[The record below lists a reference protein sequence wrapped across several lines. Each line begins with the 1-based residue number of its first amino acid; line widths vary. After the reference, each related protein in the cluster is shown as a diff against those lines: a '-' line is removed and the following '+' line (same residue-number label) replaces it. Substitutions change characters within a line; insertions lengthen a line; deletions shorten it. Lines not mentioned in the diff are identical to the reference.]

1 MTLMSLLG
9 HDNITLVDLTEALPS
24 SLSLSSSL
32 STNVQMVGPD
42 GSYTPDFT
50 TDEVIITPSFFI
62 GSTEIPVANYLNL
75 IYYHC
80 GEMDGNQEKDIAYD
94 ASIFD
99 SDGALID
106 ETTSIYVDSLA
117 QLHYRKNLVQNIEI
131 EAFISG
137 FIYNNITYPLART
150 INPINILRLEYND
163 EAYSAFMTTEDGR
176 EHFEEGQENDITL
189 VAQIYQGAQEVT
201 NVTYTWYQVGSSGLE
216 TLPDTTKT
224 LTVARGQIDSTGTF
238 ICDIT
243 APNGTVYRISKTLTD
258 RTDSYF
264 GTISANSS
272 LILTPEHSTVT
283 LTNQIWHRTSIIND
297 PDSSRFTY
305 AWSCIDEDNQVV
317 QLTGVTTDEK
327 SLVVDINGAFPKK
340 DLVIYCEA
348 TIDGKAI
355 TNSYISLSYSPI
367 TYSVYVEPRTV
378 FVPANANGSYRG
390 ETSFSKE
397 IKFQLL
403 NDTKEPLTFGEED
416 TAPSLVTNPIFAAS
430 ITQVTAGKW
439 DYLITLTIQDTAQ
452 FQNGFNDSYS
462 LAFTYE
468 YLGVAFSEEVE
479 AIKNISGSD
488 GEEGSGYTVIL
499 TNESFVF
506 PANNSAAIAGAQ
518 GKTSVMAFRNTTPL
532 AATITSINNNPVSGN
547 TTNNSGLVSNMDV
560 TITGNGTTSPQITFA
575 ARSTLTNSGTIPII
589 ISTSGG
595 AFTKIWSYSLS
606 FRGIDGSNG
615 TTLISSVVTY
625 QVSTNGNNPPSGEWL
640 TSIPSVPEGR
650 YLWTRTV
657 VTYSDGTETAS
668 YSVSKNGEKGQSGT
682 SVTITSTEI
691 EYVVSTSG
699 TTQPSSGWQT
709 TLPSIESGSYLWT
722 RTTVNYSDGT
732 NTVAYSVAYQGVNG
746 TDGVDG
752 SNGEDGVGLASSL
765 VEYTVSSNGGPTP
778 PSSGW
783 ETTIPTLT
791 PGQYLWTRLTITYT
805 DQTTTTS
812 YSVSREGANGQD
824 GQDGQ
829 DGTSISILSQ
839 TVRYQYSNNGNT
851 PPSGTWLETVPPTEL
866 GKYLWTCTEVSYS
879 DGTITTSYSVAYQG
893 VDGENGTSVTIV
905 TSEVTYQV
913 STSGTTQPTGD
924 WLEDIPTVPQGQYL
938 WTKTY
943 VEYSNGESITSYSVA
958 RQGVNGQDGAN
969 GTSVTITSTSVTY
982 QISDSG
988 TVRPTGEWSETIPD
1002 ASLGSYLWS
1011 RTIVNYSDG
1020 NSTTSYG
1027 VAYQGTN
1034 GTDGIDGTD
1043 GVGLASSEIDYAIGT
1058 NGTTPPS
1065 TGWGQNIPDVSPG
1078 QYLWTRITLSY
1089 TDGETSVSYSVSRD
1103 GINGQDGQDGQDGAS
1118 ITITG
1123 QEVTYQY
1130 SASGTVIPSGNWSET
1145 IPPVQTGEYLWTRS
1159 EVTYSDTTTTVSY
1172 SVAYQGIDGE
1182 NGTSV
1187 TIQETSVTYQVSNSG
1202 ITRPTGDWSAN
1213 VPEVAQGQYLWTKTY
1228 VLYSNGESITS
1239 YSVARQGVDGSNGQD
1254 GTSVTITST
1263 SIDYQISTDG
1273 INPPSGT
1280 WNTNIPSVPNGQF
1293 LWTRTIVNYSDGSS
1307 TTSYSVSY
1315 QGTNGTNGTN
1325 GTDGRTYSVIANSDY
1340 IVYQVKNGVPSMTP
1354 ATLTLNAYTYIGVST
1369 VPTPFSG
1376 GTLAFFGRN
1385 VYNSWV
1391 ELSSIAGATLSVNLN
1406 QTNFYPYK
1414 EFKYQLRTEDYI
1426 LDEQTIPVLRDGVL
1440 NGGRNLIIGS
1450 DNTWTR
1456 DFDDT
1461 GKLEFSLNVTRNIA
1475 YSEYQGQYLT
1485 LSFDRVFS
1493 PTAAT
1498 MCTDVDD
1505 ADKDEDGNAPFGAL
1519 VRVTWSNGSD
1529 GQIVHEYCEANY
1541 HPDMT
1546 EDNTQRYMTTDWIE
1560 PPETGYSIS
1569 LVEIVIQLAYYPNSS
1584 GTIFSITR
1592 PQLEFGFDA
1601 SAWTIAPEDLS
1612 LETIKGL
1619 NLITNSYR
1627 YSVDS
1632 SIALYNSIEIPA
1644 DDDYILSWQNVER
1657 APIITENELITVE
1670 VVDAVGSV
1678 LSTQNITVFNSPG
1691 SMLFENLSM
1700 GEFIRIYC
1708 GNKSTITVS
1717 DNSII
1722 TFTQIKLERGRNA
1735 TSWLASD
1742 SDIIQIVQQ
1751 IQEDTANEIGAA
1763 SDAVLNVIQ
1772 EDGTIVRTTMDDWQ
1786 SLLSTNSYFVG
1797 GDNQDTPNFEAL
1809 KSYANFYHA
1818 TYQEGYG
1825 AYLERISSGIDLGYE
1840 TDGTPYLT
1848 LSTNSYSSGEF
1859 SMRLTNTQLG
1869 FYKDG
1874 KALAWFSSSKMF
1886 IPIALIRDQLII
1898 GSNDFG
1904 GISFIPTSSGI
1915 AVTWIDSGDAVFEN

>member
-62 GSTEIPVANYLNL
+62 GSTEIPVADYLNL

-117 QLHYRKNLVQNIEI
+117 QLHYRKNLIQNIEI

-201 NVTYTWYQVGSSGLE
+201 NVTYAWYQVGSSGLE

-367 TYSVYVEPRTV
+367 TYSVYVEPRTI

-403 NDTKEPLTFGEED
+403 NDAKEPLTFGEED

-430 ITQVTAGKW
+430 ITQVTEGKW

-575 ARSTLTNSGTIPII
+575 ARPTLTNSGTIPII

-595 AFTKIWSYSLS
+595 SFTKIWSYSLS

-615 TTLISSVVTY
+615 TTLTSSVVTY
-625 QVSTNGNNPPSGEWL
+625 QVSANGNNPPSGEWL
-640 TSIPSVPEGR
+640 TSIPSIPEGQ

-691 EYVVSTSG
+691 EYAVSTSG
-699 TTQPSSGWQT
+699 TVQPSSGWQT
-709 TLPSIESGSYLWT
+709 TLPSVESGSYLWT

-732 NTVAYSVAYQGVNG
+732 NTVAYSVAYQGING
-746 TDGVDG
+746 TDGADG
-752 SNGEDGVGLASSL
+752 ANGEDGVGLASSL

-783 ETTIPTLT
+783 ETTIPILT

-812 YSVSREGANGQD
+812 YSVSREGVNGQD

-829 DGTSISILSQ
+829 NGTSISILSQ
-839 TVRYQYSNNGNT
+839 TVHYQYSNNGST

-866 GKYLWTCTEVSYS
+866 GKYLWTRTEVSYS
-879 DGTITTSYSVAYQG
+879 DGTTTTSYSVAYQG
-893 VDGENGTSVTIV
+893 IDGQNGQDGTSVTIEE
-905 TSEVTYQV
+905 TSITYQV
-913 STSGTTQPTGD
+913 STSGTTQPSGD
-924 WLEDIPTVPQGQYL
+924 WLSSIP
-938 WTKTY
+938 
-943 VEYSNGESITSYSVA
+943 
-958 RQGVNGQDGAN
+958 
-969 GTSVTITSTSVTY
+969 
-982 QISDSG
+982 
-988 TVRPTGEWSETIPD
+988 
-1002 ASLGSYLWS
+1002 
-1011 RTIVNYSDG
+1011 
-1020 NSTTSYG
+1020 
-1027 VAYQGTN
+1027 
-1034 GTDGIDGTD
+1034 
-1043 GVGLASSEIDYAIGT
+1043 
-1058 NGTTPPS
+1058 
-1065 TGWGQNIPDVSPG
+1065 
-1078 QYLWTRITLSY
+1078 
-1089 TDGETSVSYSVSRD
+1089 
-1103 GINGQDGQDGQDGAS
+1103 
-1118 ITITG
+1118 
-1123 QEVTYQY
+1123 EVD
-1130 SASGTVIPSGNWSET
+1130 P
-1145 IPPVQTGEYLWTRS
+1145 GEYLWTR
-1159 EVTYSDTTTTVSY
+1159 TY
-1172 SVAYQGIDGE
+1172 I
-1182 NGTSV
+1182 
-1187 TIQETSVTYQVSNSG
+1187 
-1202 ITRPTGDWSAN
+1202 
-1213 VPEVAQGQYLWTKTY
+1213 
-1228 VLYSNGESITS
+1228 LYSNGESLTS
-1239 YSVARQGVDGSNGQD
+1239 FSVARQGNNGQNGQD
-1254 GTSVTITST
+1254 GTSITITST

-1315 QGTNGTNGTN
+1315 QGTNGTDGAN

-1354 ATLTLNAYTYIGVST
+1354 ATLTLNAYTYIGTST

-1376 GTLAFFGRN
+1376 GTLTFFGRN

-1426 LDEQTIPVLRDGVL
+1426 LDEQTIPVLRDGIL

-1498 MCTDVDD
+1498 MCSDVDD

-1519 VRVTWSNGSD
+1519 VRVTWSNGSG
-1529 GQIVHEYCEANY
+1529 GQVVHEYCEANY

-1569 LVEIVIQLAYYPNSS
+1569 LVEVVIQLAYYPNSS
-1584 GTIFSITR
+1584 GMIFSITR

-1670 VVDAVGSV
+1670 VVDAIGSV

-1691 SMLFENLSM
+1691 SILFENLSM

-1717 DNSII
+1717 DNSVI

-1763 SDAVLNVIQ
+1763 SDAVLNIIQ

>member
-1 MTLMSLLG
+1 MSLLG
-9 HDNITLVDLTEALPS
+9 HDNVTLVDLTEALPS

-117 QLHYRKNLVQNIEI
+117 QLHYRKNLIQNIEI

-163 EAYSAFMTTEDGR
+163 ETYSAFMTTEDGR

-189 VAQIYQGAQEVT
+189 VAQIYQGAQEVS

-216 TLPDTTKT
+216 KLPNTTKT

-243 APNGTVYRISKTLTD
+243 VPNGTVYRVSKTLTD

-272 LILTPEHSTVT
+272 LILTPEHSTIT

-305 AWSCIDEDNQVV
+305 SWSCIDEDNQVV

-348 TIDGKAI
+348 TIDGKAV

-367 TYSVYVEPRTV
+367 TYSVYVEPRTI

-403 NDTKEPLTFGEED
+403 NNAKEPLTFGEED
-416 TAPSLVTNPIFAAS
+416 TAPSLVTNPIFAATV
-430 ITQVTAGKW
+430 TQVTAGKW
-439 DYLITLTIQDTAQ
+439 DYLITLTIQDAAQ
-452 FQNGFNDSYS
+452 FQNGFSDSYS

-479 AIKNISGSD
+479 AIKNISGSG

-518 GKTSVMAFRNTTPL
+518 ATTSVIVFMNTTPL
-532 AATITSINNNPVSGN
+532 AATITSINNIPVSGD
-547 TTNNSGLVSNMDV
+547 TLNNSGLISNMDV

-575 ARSTLTNSGTIPII
+575 ARSALTDSGTIPII
-589 ISTSGG
+589 ISISGVS
-595 AFTKIWSYSLS
+595 FTKIWSYSLA
-606 FRGIDGSNG
+606 FRGVDG
-615 TTLISSVVTY
+615 
-625 QVSTNGNNPPSGEWL
+625 
-640 TSIPSVPEGR
+640 
-650 YLWTRTV
+650 
-657 VTYSDGTETAS
+657 
-668 YSVSKNGEKGQSGT
+668 
-682 SVTITSTEI
+682 
-691 EYVVSTSG
+691 
-699 TTQPSSGWQT
+699 
-709 TLPSIESGSYLWT
+709 
-722 RTTVNYSDGT
+722 SDGT
-732 NTVAYSVAYQGVNG
+732 N
-746 TDGVDG
+746 
-752 SNGEDGVGLASSL
+752 
-765 VEYTVSSNGGPTP
+765 
-778 PSSGW
+778 
-783 ETTIPTLT
+783 
-791 PGQYLWTRLTITYT
+791 
-805 DQTTTTS
+805 
-812 YSVSREGANGQD
+812 GA
-824 GQDGQ
+824 
-829 DGTSISILSQ
+829 
-839 TVRYQYSNNGNT
+839 
-851 PPSGTWLETVPPTEL
+851 
-866 GKYLWTCTEVSYS
+866 
-879 DGTITTSYSVAYQG
+879 
-893 VDGENGTSVTIV
+893 
-905 TSEVTYQV
+905 
-913 STSGTTQPTGD
+913 
-924 WLEDIPTVPQGQYL
+924 
-938 WTKTY
+938 
-943 VEYSNGESITSYSVA
+943 
-958 RQGVNGQDGAN
+958 
-969 GTSVTITSTSVTY
+969 
-982 QISDSG
+982 
-988 TVRPTGEWSETIPD
+988 
-1002 ASLGSYLWS
+1002 
-1011 RTIVNYSDG
+1011 
-1020 NSTTSYG
+1020 
-1027 VAYQGTN
+1027 
-1034 GTDGIDGTD
+1034 
-1043 GVGLASSEIDYAIGT
+1043 
-1058 NGTTPPS
+1058 
-1065 TGWGQNIPDVSPG
+1065 
-1078 QYLWTRITLSY
+1078 
-1089 TDGETSVSYSVSRD
+1089 
-1103 GINGQDGQDGQDGAS
+1103 
-1118 ITITG
+1118 
-1123 QEVTYQY
+1123 
-1130 SASGTVIPSGNWSET
+1130 
-1145 IPPVQTGEYLWTRS
+1145 
-1159 EVTYSDTTTTVSY
+1159 
-1172 SVAYQGIDGE
+1172 
-1182 NGTSV
+1182 
-1187 TIQETSVTYQVSNSG
+1187 
-1202 ITRPTGDWSAN
+1202 
-1213 VPEVAQGQYLWTKTY
+1213 
-1228 VLYSNGESITS
+1228 
-1239 YSVARQGVDGSNGQD
+1239 
-1254 GTSVTITST
+1254 
-1263 SIDYQISTDG
+1263 
-1273 INPPSGT
+1273 
-1280 WNTNIPSVPNGQF
+1280 
-1293 LWTRTIVNYSDGSS
+1293 
-1307 TTSYSVSY
+1307 
-1315 QGTNGTNGTN
+1315 
-1325 GTDGRTYSVIANSDY
+1325 DGRTYSVIANSDY

-1354 ATLTLNAYTYIGVST
+1354 TTLTLNAYTYVGVST

-1391 ELSSIAGATLSVNLN
+1391 ELNSIAGSTLSVNLN

-1529 GQIVHEYCEANY
+1529 GQVIHEYCATNY

-1546 EDNTQRYMTTDWIE
+1546 ENNAQRYMTTDWIE

-1569 LVEIVIQLAYYPNSS
+1569 LVEVVIQLAYYPSSS

-1592 PQLEFGFDA
+1592 PQLEFGFEA
-1601 SAWTIAPEDLS
+1601 GVWTIAPEDLS

-1644 DDDYILSWQNVER
+1644 DDDYTLSWQNVER

-1670 VVDAVGSV
+1670 VVDATDSV
-1678 LSTQNITVFNSPG
+1678 LSTQNITAFNSPG

-1700 GEFIRIYC
+1700 GQFIRIYC
-1708 GNKSTITVS
+1708 GNKATITVS

-1763 SDAVLNVIQ
+1763 SDAVLNIIQ

-1886 IPIALIRDQLII
+1886 IPVALVRDQLII

-1915 AVTWIDSGDAVFEN
+1915 AVTWIDGGDAVFEEG